1 MRKTVKL
8 ILEVL
13 AGIPSVVLGFFA
25 LTVITPDFIQQLFSE
40 ASVFNLAAAGIGVG
54 ILSVPLVA
62 SVSEDA
68 MRAVPM
74 NLREASFG
82 LGAQQDHDIA
92 PRSCSQRRSRASWPR

>member
-1 MRKTVKL
+1 MRKTVKP

-82 LGAQQDHDIA
+82 LGRARRSRRRS
-92 PRSCSQRRSRASWPR
+92 RSCSRPRSRASSPR